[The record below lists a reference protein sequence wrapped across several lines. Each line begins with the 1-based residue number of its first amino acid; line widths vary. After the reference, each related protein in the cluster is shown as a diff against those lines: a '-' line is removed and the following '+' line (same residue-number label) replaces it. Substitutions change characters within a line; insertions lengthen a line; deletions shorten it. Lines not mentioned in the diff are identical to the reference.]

1 MAQPKTRRR
10 SAVDVDNDVLTAAQA
25 AALLG
30 VKPATLYAYVSRG
43 LLRSRASPGSRRKR
57 YLRADVVRLQD
68 RADAHRGHA
77 AAAKGALN
85 WGAPVVESAITHI
98 DDDGPRYRGVAAAA
112 FWEDD
117 AGDAFARCSRWLAR
131 GSAGVDE
138 VAPTVV
144 AQAAHVA
151 AGVERLRKVAPP
163 TSAFAAIDLVMTAWR
178 LLGPAGILDEER
190 EWQKALLLRGHL
202 CAAPALLRR
211 PAEFQR
217 IVDDPASL
225 ITAPIRLLRRSL
237 ALPARHD
244 PILARILVVLADH
257 ELNASTF
264 AARVTASTG
273 ATLAASL
280 TSALATLSGPRHG
293 AAGEQVEALLAEVGA
308 EVGAHNGSSVGR
320 AAAVVAARLGRGE
333 AVPGFG
339 HRLYAA
345 GDPRCRVLLELPAVR
360 DHADTAVVNAVVS
373 AWQSLAGSNALSWP
387 TVDIGLVAACG
398 ALGVPRG
405 TATALFAIARSAGWI
420 AHIFEQRRDGAMLRP
435 RARYIGLT

>member
-1 MAQPKTRRR
+1 MTQPRDRRR

-43 LLRSRASPGSRRKR
+43 LLRSRASPGSQRKR
-57 YLRADVVRLQD
+57 YLRADVVRLQE

-85 WGAPVVESAITHI
+85 WGAPVVESAITRI
-98 DDDGPRYRGVAAAA
+98 DDDGPRYRGFAAAA

-117 AGDAFARCSRWLAR
+117 AGGDAFARCGRWLAR

-138 VAPTVV
+138 IAPTVV
-144 AQAAHVA
+144 AQGAHVA

-163 TSAFAAIDLVMTAWR
+163 TSAFAALDLVMTAWR
-178 LLGPAGILDEER
+178 LFGPAGVLDEER

-217 IVDDPASL
+217 LVDDPAPL
-225 ITAPIRLLRRSL
+225 ITEPIRVLRRSL

-244 PILARILVVLADH
+244 PVLARILVVLADH

-293 AAGEQVEALLAEVGA
+293 AAGEQVEALFAEVGPT
-308 EVGAHNGSSVGR
+308 NGGSVDR

-333 AVPGFG
+333 VVPGFG
-339 HRLYAA
+339 HRLYAG

-435 RARYIGLT
+435 RARYIGS